1 MEEEVEACVDGPRSL
16 LPCAPASCRNV
27 WASYSSSSLLFMQQQ
42 TSEMKPSSSSKN
54 KIRMASL
61 ALQKLDVKDLVCLP
75 LYRELSPQVTL
86 TLGQPILESY

>member
-27 WASYSSSSLLFMQQQ
+27 WAPCSSSLLFFMQQQ
-42 TSEMKPSSSSKN
+42 TSEMKPSSSSKK
-54 KIRMASL
+54 KIQMASL

-75 LYRELSPQVTL
+75 IYRK
-86 TLGQPILESY
+86 